1 MNSTELT
8 SRQRTVIF
16 ANLVVSCI
24 SSSLLATALNTALP
38 AINAS
43 LGISAQTGQWLVS
56 AYSLA
61 MAVMMP
67 LTAFLITRFPTKRL
81 YVAALAAFC
90 AGLVVCA
97 LAQGFAVMMVG
108 RILQACANGVLNN
121 LTQVV
126 ILSMYPPE
134 EKGRAMGWYGLAVG
148 AAPVVAPTIGG
159 ILVDT
164 VGWRSI
170 FWLSLVVC
178 AAALV
183 MALCVFRNLLEV
195 SVHAFDVP
203 SFALSALFFGG
214 LTLGVGNVAALGL
227 THPATFVPLVVGA
240 ATGVLFTWR
249 QLASSEPF
257 LKMTLLGL
265 RAFRLGTLGSM
276 LLYFVMMG
284 SSIIMPLY
292 VQDVVGASALTSA
305 LVMLP
310 GSLLM
315 TVINPLAG
323 RVYDRL
329 GMRVL
334 AIAGGVALLVSNA
347 GMCLVQVETPLA
359 LAAALNAVRCV
370 AIGCMM
376 MPLVTWGNSPVA
388 QADLAHGTA
397 LLTSFRTIAGALG
410 TAVFVG
416 VMEAVGALAQPVVGM
431 QVAFAAMA
439 AFSALLLFL
448 GVFRIRG

>member
-97 LAQGFAVMMVG
+97 LARGFAVMMVG

-227 THPATFVPLVVGA
+227 AHPATFVPLVVGV

-416 VMEAVGALAQPVVGM
+416 VMEAVGALTQPVVGM

>member
-227 THPATFVPLVVGA
+227 THPATFVPLVVGV

-416 VMEAVGALAQPVVGM
+416 VMEAVGALTQPVVGM